1 MGCAWPQG
9 ESEKKTLSDRND
21 RPTSQLLWVEQ
32 HVVQGGLMPLVQNIP
47 VFLVW
52 LCLKPQGTPDFI

>member
-1 MGCAWPQG
+1 MGCAWPLG

-32 HVVQGGLMPLVQNIP
+32 VLWYGFVSNLKGL
-47 VFLVW
+47 FLA
-52 LCLKPQGTPDFI
+52 GNSGYDTFSY